1 MNIKDIE
8 KFSHKNN
15 VKIYFNYDL
24 KKTNWFNIGGKS
36 KIFFK
41 PEKLEQLIEF
51 LKIYKSRGKIF
62 VIGAGSNVLISDE
75 LFDGVIIKLGRN
87 FSKLSL
93 LDETTIIAG
102 SSASD
107 KKVSEFAKENN
118 IGGFE
123 FLSCIPGSIGG
134 GIRMNTGCFDCEI
147 KDNLVSV
154 QAINFSG
161 QVISILKKD
170 IKFKYR
176 ECNLPKDL
184 IFLSATLKGIKKTK
198 NLIENQIKNLKE
210 RKEISQPTKIKTGG
224 STFKNPDDKTNKKV
238 WELIKSSVPLNT
250 EFGDASISKKHCNFL
265 INKNNASYNDMQK
278 LILYIKKEVEK
289 KTGIKIELELVL
301 VK

>member
-15 VKIYFNYDL
+15 GKIYFNYDL

>member
-41 PEKLEQLIEF
+41 PEKLEELIEF